1 MSHDGEGTDGAGE
14 DEQEQAQKGLDG
26 EDFEL
31 DEGFTQEVGEG
42 GEDEKEDGGDGQER
56 EAAFVFVVCVF
67 GWGAF
72 GARWA
77 SGHGMKI

>member
-42 GEDEKEDGGDGQER
+42 GEDEKEDGGDGQEG

-67 GWGAF
+67 G
-72 GARWA
+72 
-77 SGHGMKI
+77 